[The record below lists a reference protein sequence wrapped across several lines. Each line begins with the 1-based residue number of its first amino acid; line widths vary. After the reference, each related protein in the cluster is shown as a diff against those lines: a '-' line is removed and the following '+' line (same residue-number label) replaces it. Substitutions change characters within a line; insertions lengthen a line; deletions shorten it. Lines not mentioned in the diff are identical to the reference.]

1 MDERKGTALGA
12 WSLEKSFKFQVQS
25 CISIKCPRLKP
36 GTLNLELFRPMENR
50 IFDSE
55 LEKLTH
61 KVVLMCSQVNQQVND
76 ALTALEKYDLKLAKK
91 VISNDKEIDTLDVKI
106 DKLCQKIFAL
116 QQPVASD
123 LRYIL
128 SALKINNDLERV
140 GDHAVNIAKRIA
152 PLDDYQIVIAE
163 LGVDAIGHE
172 TSLLFADVL
181 NLVQSHDL
189 KYCKKIYNRSA
200 TLKKGCEAIAE
211 KILNEMMHQSEV
223 VVVASNLLIIVNLI
237 ERIASYSNNI
247 AESITFVV
255 QGEIVK
261 HKKKVE

>member
-1 MDERKGTALGA
+1 
-12 WSLEKSFKFQVQS
+12 
-25 CISIKCPRLKP
+25 
-36 GTLNLELFRPMENR
+36 METYR

-55 LEKLTH
+55 LEKLSN
-61 KVVLMCSQVNQQVND
+61 KVIQMCSQVNQQVND
-76 ALTALEKYDLKLAKK
+76 ALTALKEYDLKLAKK
-91 VISNDKEIDTLDVKI
+91 VVGNDKEIDTLDVKI

-116 QQPVASD
+116 QQPVAHD

-152 PLDDYQIVIAE
+152 PLEDYRQLIAE
-163 LGVDAIGHE
+163 LGVEQISLE

-181 NLVQSHDL
+181 SLVKSHDL
-189 KYCKKIYNRSA
+189 NFCAEIYRRSS
-200 TLKKGCEAIAE
+200 TVKEGCRAIAE
-211 KILNEMMHQSEV
+211 KILNEMMHKSEI
-223 VVVASNLLIIVNLI
+223 VVVASNILIIVNLI

-255 QGEIVK
+255 EGEIVK
-261 HKKKVE
+261 HRKNS

>member
-1 MDERKGTALGA
+1 
-12 WSLEKSFKFQVQS
+12 
-25 CISIKCPRLKP
+25 
-36 GTLNLELFRPMENR
+36 METYR

-55 LEKLTH
+55 LEKLSN
-61 KVVLMCSQVNQQVND
+61 KVIQMCSQVNQQVND
-76 ALTALEKYDLKLAKK
+76 ALTALKEYDLKLAKQVVK
-91 VISNDKEIDTLDVKI
+91 NDNETDTLDVKI

-152 PLDDYQIVIAE
+152 PLEDYRQLIAE
-163 LGVDAIGHE
+163 LGVEQIGLE

-181 NLVQSHDL
+181 SLVKSHEL
-189 KYCKKIYNRSA
+189 NYCAEIYRRSSEV
-200 TLKKGCEAIAE
+200 KEGCRAIAE
-211 KILNEMMHQSEV
+211 KILNEMMHKSEI
-223 VVVASNLLIIVNLI
+223 VVVASNILIIVNLI

-255 QGEIVK
+255 EGEIVK
-261 HKKKVE
+261 HRKNS

>member
-1 MDERKGTALGA
+1 
-12 WSLEKSFKFQVQS
+12 
-25 CISIKCPRLKP
+25 
-36 GTLNLELFRPMENR
+36 MENR

-55 LEKLTH
+55 LEKLAH

-76 ALTALEKYDLKLAKK
+76 ALAALKGFDIKLAKK
-91 VISNDKEIDTLDVKI
+91 VVKNDNEIDTLDVKI

-140 GDHAVNIAKRIA
+140 GDHAVNIAKRIK
-152 PLDDYQIVIAE
+152 PLEDYRELISA
-163 LGVDAIGHE
+163 LGVDKVGDE
-172 TSLLFADVL
+172 TSLLFSDVL
-181 NLVQSHDL
+181 TLVKTHDL
-189 KYCKKIYNRSA
+189 NYCQAIYERSA
-200 TLKKGCEAIAE
+200 TLKEGCETIAA
-211 KILNEMMHQSEV
+211 KILSEMMHKSEV
-223 VVVASNLLIIVNLI
+223 VVVASNILIIVNLI

-255 QGEIVK
+255 EGEIVK
-261 HKKKVE
+261 HRKKPE

>member
-1 MDERKGTALGA
+1 
-12 WSLEKSFKFQVQS
+12 
-25 CISIKCPRLKP
+25 
-36 GTLNLELFRPMENR
+36 MENR

-61 KVVLMCSQVNQQVND
+61 KVKQMCSQVNQQVND
-76 ALTALEKYDLKLAKK
+76 ALTALKEYDMDLARK
-91 VISNDKEIDTLDVKI
+91 VISNDNEIDTLDVKI

-152 PLDDYQIVIAE
+152 PLEDYRPLVNE
-163 LGVDAIGHE
+163 LGVDEVGQD

-181 NLVQSHDL
+181 SLVESHDL
-189 KYCKKIYNRSA
+189 KYCKKIYTRSA
-200 TLKKGCEAIAE
+200 ALKQACEAIA
-211 KILNEMMHQSEV
+211 KNILDQMMHKSEV
-223 VVVASNLLIIVNLI
+223 VVVASNILIIVNLI

-255 QGEIVK
+255 EGEIVK
-261 HKKKVE
+261 HKRRSK

>member
-1 MDERKGTALGA
+1 
-12 WSLEKSFKFQVQS
+12 
-25 CISIKCPRLKP
+25 
-36 GTLNLELFRPMENR
+36 MENR

-55 LEKLTH
+55 LEKLEH
-61 KVVLMCSQVNQQVND
+61 KVEQMCSQVNQQIND
-76 ALTALEKYDLKLAKK
+76 ALTALKDYDLKLAKK
-91 VISNDKEIDTLDVKI
+91 VINDDNAIDTLDVKI

-140 GDHAVNIAKRIA
+140 GDHAVSIAKRIE
-152 PLDDYQIVIAE
+152 PLEDYRPLVAE
-163 LGVDAIGHE
+163 LGVDRVGGI

-181 NLVQSHDL
+181 ELVKTHNLE
-189 KYCKKIYNRSA
+189 YCQKIYQRSA
-200 TLKKGCEAIAE
+200 ILKEGCEAIAE
-211 KILNEMMHQSEV
+211 KILNEMMHKSEV
-223 VVVASNLLIIVNLI
+223 VVVASNILIIVNLI

-255 QGEIVK
+255 EGEIVK
-261 HKKKVE
+261 HRKNIQ